1 MEGQA
6 IIFINNMIAYMYF
19 LIKVVTFMLITIF
32 GLDLTITILNI
43 DFNKDVH
50 LTIGEEGKTLPSTGK
65 A

>member
-1 MEGQA
+1 
-6 IIFINNMIAYMYF
+6 MYF